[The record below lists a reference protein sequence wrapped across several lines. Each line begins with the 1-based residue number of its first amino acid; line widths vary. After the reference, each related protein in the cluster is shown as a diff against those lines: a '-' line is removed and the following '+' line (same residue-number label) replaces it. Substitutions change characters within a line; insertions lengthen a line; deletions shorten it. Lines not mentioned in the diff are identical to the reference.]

1 MSSETFQE
9 LSFFQGLTPAQLDIL
24 LSLFV
29 ETNCHAGTVLFDQ
42 DEPAVFLYLVISG
55 EVSIR
60 YKPDD
65 GEAITIARVRPG
77 GIVGWSS
84 AIGRRM
90 YTSAAVCTQY
100 TELLRASGAEIQALC
115 EQHPET
121 GIILLDRLAA
131 VIEERLNSTH
141 PEVRAILENGLR
153 NNCE

>member
-90 YTSAAVCTQY
+90 PTLQRRSAHSTRSYCAPAERRSRRC
-100 TELLRASGAEIQALC
+100 ASSS
-115 EQHPET
+115 
-121 GIILLDRLAA
+121 RKR
-131 VIEERLNSTH
+131 V
-141 PEVRAILENGLR
+141 
-153 NNCE
+153 